1 MKTSLLFAALC
12 INTGIYAQ
20 QQVIDV
26 DKNPMPLSS
35 RVFYTTG
42 GQPFSS
48 NKYVRLTSGSP
59 YFSDDWMKGYLL
71 TKDSVGYS
79 GMLLKLDLLDNVL
92 IYLNDKNQEFVSSL
106 PMRIVT
112 LKDTVSNRTYIFTH
126 SSSVPGAPD
135 KERTWYE
142 VLAQGKAVLYKQYAK
157 SIYESKAYASSITEQ
172 SVITDEKYFIGTGSQ
187 LIRVKKIKDIPSV
200 LSDKKKELE
209 TFINQNRLSGK
220 TSDDYKLLITYYNSL

>member
-1 MKTSLLFAALC
+1 MKTSLLLAAVC
-12 INTGIYAQ
+12 FSAKTYAQ

-42 GQPFSS
+42 GQPFSTS
-48 NKYVRLTSGSP
+48 KYVRLTSGSP
-59 YFSDDWMKGYLL
+59 YFSDSWMKGYLL
-71 TKDSVGYS
+71 TKDSVEYS
-79 GMLLKLDLLDNVL
+79 GMLLKLDLLENLL

-106 PMRIVT
+106 PMRIVS
-112 LKDTVSNRTYIFTH
+112 LKDTVSNKKYIFTH

-135 KERTWYE
+135 KEKAWYE
-142 VLAQGKAVLYKQYAK
+142 ILAQGKVFLYKQYAK

-172 SVITDEKYFIGTGSQ
+172 SVITDEKYFIGTGTQ

-209 TFINQNRLSGK
+209 MFINQNRLSGK
-220 TSDDYKLLITYYNSL
+220 TSNDYVLLIAYYNSL